1 MWRLPAK
8 VELVE
13 GEHEETWQPTQRLRT
28 LPPHLIKSAVWQH
41 FGYPVEIKDGNCV
54 VDKTHT
60 ICRKCFKKLPQVTGN
75 TTNMQMHIL
84 RHHPEINLAAAQKTT
99 QQQQPTLP
107 SLFQAKFPANSD
119 RAQKMTN
126 AIAIFMALDMRPFS
140 VVENEGFKYY
150 SVCSSPVIYYQAG
163 RISRKMCYQNF
174 KRKRRLKWRKGWV
187 LLNPSQ
193 SPQMDGRP
201 VPQTATWP

>member
-1 MWRLPAK
+1 MATNPEIAD
-8 VELVE
+8 
-13 GEHEETWQPTQRLRT
+13 
-28 LPPHLIKSAVWQH
+28 PPSSFKSAVWQH
-41 FGYPVEIKDGNCV
+41 FGYPVEIKDGNRV

-119 RAQKMTN
+119 RAQKITN

-140 VVENEGFKYY
+140 VVENEGVQVFTQCARAPLSITKPGAFLAK
-150 SVCSSPVIYYQAG
+150 CATKT
-163 RISRKMCYQNF
+163 SRENE
-174 KRKRRLKWRKGWV
+174 G
-187 LLNPSQ
+187 
-193 SPQMDGRP
+193 
-201 VPQTATWP
+201 

>member
-1 MWRLPAK
+1 MATNPEIAD
-8 VELVE
+8 
-13 GEHEETWQPTQRLRT
+13 
-28 LPPHLIKSAVWQH
+28 PPSSFKSAVWQH
-41 FGYPVEIKDGNCV
+41 FGYPVEIKDGNRV

-107 SLFQAKFPANSD
+107 SLKQSFQRIQFEHRKLQMQLQFLWHWICDHFRLSKT
-119 RAQKMTN
+119 RGSS
-126 AIAIFMALDMRPFS
+126 I
-140 VVENEGFKYY
+140 Y

-174 KRKRRLKWRKGWV
+174 KRKRRLKWRKG
-187 LLNPSQ
+187 
-193 SPQMDGRP
+193 
-201 VPQTATWP
+201 